1 MAGIDNIRSGHSL
14 TNTSRSS
21 QRTDNH
27 TSEAK
32 TRSKESAS
40 LSNDDAVSISSQSKE
55 LGSMHNQLTSSPA
68 FDSAKV
74 QAIKEAITNGSYVV
88 DPDKLAENMIK
99 FEKELGDIN

>member
-21 QRTDNH
+21 QRADNN
-27 TSEAK
+27 SSDSK
-32 TRSKESAS
+32 TQGAERSSSSGK
-40 LSNDDAVSISSQSKE
+40 DAVSISSQSKE
-55 LGSMHNQLTSSPA
+55 IGNMHNQMASSPA

-74 QAIKEAITNGSYVV
+74 QAIKEAIANGSYVV

-99 FEKELGDIN
+99 YEKELGGLS